1 MDRQV
6 PLRRPASPLALFAE
20 QAMLRRLLVIPTL
33 ALLPVTVLA
42 GDHNAAEMAIRWDPQ
57 TAPVELRSA
66 PAVLDFLA
74 PAQGDRT
81 NEAPDDYI
89 LEYYAVGRP
98 ETLPTDVDVIARKR
112 VKNGK
117 KHELMIKY
125 RSARELSAIM
135 PTQRWECPLAR
146 HFPGLPAQ
154 TKYETDISFGAHGNI
169 TRLHSLSCTVEA
181 SEPIAFP
188 AAFSPRALGA
198 ARKMQRVAAQQLKID
213 TLSETDGIGIIEVSS
228 ESRDT
233 ARQIDA
239 FYARVALPLIEK
251 GVVPILSN
259 KSTM

>member
-1 MDRQV
+1 
-6 PLRRPASPLALFAE
+6 
-20 QAMLRRLLVIPTL
+20 MLRRLLVIPTL
-33 ALLPVTVLA
+33 ALLPATVLA

-57 TAPVELRSA
+57 TAPAALRSA
-66 PAVLDFLA
+66 AAVLDLLEPGRSR
-74 PAQGDRT
+74 PASQQT
-81 NEAPDDYI
+81 DDYE
-89 LEYYAVGRP
+89 LVYYAVGRP

-125 RSARELSAIM
+125 RSARELSTIL

-146 HFPGLPAQ
+146 HFPGLRAQ
-154 TKYETDISFGAHGNI
+154 TKYETDISFGTHGNI

-198 ARKMQRVAAQQLKID
+198 ARKMQRLASQQLKID

-239 FYARVALPLIEK
+239 FYGRVALPLIEK

-259 KSTM
+259 KSTI